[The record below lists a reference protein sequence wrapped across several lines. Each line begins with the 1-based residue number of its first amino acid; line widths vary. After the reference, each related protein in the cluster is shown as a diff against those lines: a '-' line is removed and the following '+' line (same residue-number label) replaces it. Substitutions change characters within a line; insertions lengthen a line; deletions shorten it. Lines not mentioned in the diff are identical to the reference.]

1 MEVLPS
7 VEHRIGHNHRY
18 QYILEAP
25 TISFS
30 ADLGSQAVTGLAHRT
45 ASGQLS
51 LMAVQLPR
59 LLAPC
64 LHHFPVDEYVSR
76 SGDPEDGQSLDRHV
90 ELLTNKDAV
99 ATLVLRSEII
109 QKMRD
114 FLRSE
119 GFIEVDTPILAGSAG
134 GASARPFETTA
145 TEFTN
150 RKLSLRIAPELWLKR
165 LIIGGMER
173 VFEIGPCFRNEGMP
187 AWRPGS
193 CRTDVSPQVLTGSTT
208 LNSRLVN
215 STPPTPLSCNYEIC
229 PNAFSDPLPP
239 TYPSWARL
247 VLTRVIM
254 LPPLLDFSQIL
265 RTSPFRRSTSFLL

>member
-1 MEVLPS
+1 
-7 VEHRIGHNHRY
+7 
-18 QYILEAP
+18 
-25 TISFS
+25 
-30 ADLGSQAVTGLAHRT
+30 
-45 ASGQLS
+45 
-51 LMAVQLPR
+51 MAVQLPR

-64 LHHFPVDEYVSR
+64 LHHFPVDEYGPR
-76 SGDPEDGQSLDRHV
+76 SGDLEDEQTLDRHV

-114 FLRSE
+114 FLKSE

-165 LIIGGMER
+165 LIIGGMEK
-173 VFEIGPCFRNEGMP
+173 VFEIGPCFRNEGKPSLDRP
-187 AWRPGS
+187 ASQLHPPGS
-193 CRTDVSPQVLTGSTT
+193 CRADISPQVLTGSTT

-215 STPPTPLSCNYEIC
+215 STRPTPPSCNYEIC
-229 PNAFSDPLPP
+229 PNAFSDPLPL

-247 VLTRVIM
+247 VLTLAIM
-254 LPPLLDFSQIL
+254 LPPLLNFSQTL
-265 RTSPFRRSTSFLL
+265 RTSPSRRSTSFLL

>member
-1 MEVLPS
+1 
-7 VEHRIGHNHRY
+7 
-18 QYILEAP
+18 
-25 TISFS
+25 
-30 ADLGSQAVTGLAHRT
+30 VTGRAHRT

-51 LMAVQLPR
+51 LMAVQLPQ

-64 LHHFPVDEYVSR
+64 LHHFPVDEYGPR
-76 SGDPEDGQSLDRHV
+76 SGDLEDGQTLDRHV

-173 VFEIGPCFRNEGMP
+173 VFEIGPCFRNEGKL

-193 CRTDVSPQVLTGSTT
+193 CRADVGPQVLTRPTT

-215 STPPTPLSCNYEIC
+215 FTRPTPPSCNYKIC
-229 PNAFSDPLPP
+229 LNAFSDPLPP

-247 VLTRVIM
+247 VLTQAIM
-254 LPPLLDFSQIL
+254 LPPLLGFSQTL
-265 RTSPFRRSTSFLL
+265 RTSPSQRSTSFLL

>member
-1 MEVLPS
+1 
-7 VEHRIGHNHRY
+7 
-18 QYILEAP
+18 
-25 TISFS
+25 
-30 ADLGSQAVTGLAHRT
+30 
-45 ASGQLS
+45 
-51 LMAVQLPR
+51 MAIQLPQ

-64 LHHFPVDEYVSR
+64 LHHFPVDEYGPR
-76 SGDPEDGQSLDRHV
+76 SGDLEDEQTLDKHV

-165 LIIGGMER
+165 LIIGGMEK
-173 VFEIGPCFRNEGMP
+173 VFEIGPCFRNEGKPCLNRP
-187 AWRPGS
+187 ASQLHLP
-193 CRTDVSPQVLTGSTT
+193 VLLGN
-208 LNSRLVN
+208 LDLAE
-215 STPPTPLSCNYEIC
+215 L
-229 PNAFSDPLPP
+229 
-239 TYPSWARL
+239 
-247 VLTRVIM
+247 M
-254 LPPLLDFSQIL
+254 LAL
-265 RTSPFRRSTSFLL
+265 RS

>member
-1 MEVLPS
+1 
-7 VEHRIGHNHRY
+7 
-18 QYILEAP
+18 
-25 TISFS
+25 
-30 ADLGSQAVTGLAHRT
+30 
-45 ASGQLS
+45 
-51 LMAVQLPR
+51 MAVQLPR

-64 LHHFPVDEYVSR
+64 LHHFPVDEYGPR
-76 SGDPEDGQSLDRHV
+76 SGDLEDEQTLDRHV

-114 FLRSE
+114 FLKSE

-165 LIIGGMER
+165 LIIGGMEK
-173 VFEIGPCFRNEGMP
+173 VFEIGPCFRNEGKPYLNRP
-187 AWRPGS
+187 ASQLHPPGS
-193 CRTDVSPQVLTGSTT
+193 FRADISPQVLTGSTT

-215 STPPTPLSCNYEIC
+215 STRPTPPSCNYEIC

-247 VLTRVIM
+247 VLTRAIM
-254 LPPLLDFSQIL
+254 LPPLLGFSQTL
-265 RTSPFRRSTSFLL
+265 RTSPSRRSTSFLP

>member
-1 MEVLPS
+1 
-7 VEHRIGHNHRY
+7 
-18 QYILEAP
+18 
-25 TISFS
+25 
-30 ADLGSQAVTGLAHRT
+30 VTGLAHRT

-51 LMAVQLPR
+51 LKAVQLPR

-64 LHHFPVDEYVSR
+64 LHHFPVDEYVPR
-76 SGDPEDGQSLDRHV
+76 LGDLEDGQTLDRHV

-173 VFEIGPCFRNEGMP
+173 VFEIGPCFRNEGKL

-193 CRTDVSPQVLTGSTT
+193 CRADVGPQVLTGPTT

-215 STPPTPLSCNYEIC
+215 STRPTPPSCNYEIC

-239 TYPSWARL
+239 MYPSWARL
-247 VLTRVIM
+247 VLTRAIM
-254 LPPLLDFSQIL
+254 LPPLLGFSQTL
-265 RTSPFRRSTSFLL
+265 RTSPSQRSTSFLL